1 MRLSKLWSD
10 IKLMLFFIWKG
21 DKSIFILKII
31 NIISLTVQTV
41 IGALSMK
48 WILDGIQTGTVKEA
62 AYLIL
67 KIQLLQF
74 LFYSIMT
81 LVGRIIIP
89 RTEYKLRN
97 YLQNIFINKSLL
109 HDLECYEDFE
119 FYDNYTKA
127 ARVADKKAMD
137 FLNMMSDLVRQII
150 TLISL
155 IGIISSM
162 DPILLLFTLIIILVT
177 IFDTNRSNY
186 WSHEE
191 YEAEQSIERRAN
203 YIKKIAHQRQFAKD
217 VRIYNWGSFLIKKL
231 NETFKEKYQIFKK
244 YNDKYWR
251 IKYIVNLTNTLIISP
266 AIMIYLVYCLFT
278 GSITIGSFTVLLGI
292 CYSVSGQVSAIF
304 NDISNLNFESQY
316 YVSHLRGIL
325 EYNSTIEAA
334 SSSNYRNIT
343 AIETIEFKNV
353 SFSYPHHEVQVL
365 KNISFKIEKK
375 QKVAIV
381 GKNGVGKS
389 TLVKLLLRL
398 YDVTEGEILINGIS
412 IKEYNIKDLR
422 KCFSCTLQDYNIYAF
437 TVAENVSMQNLQD
450 EDKIMESLSFTNM
463 DGRIGSLKNTYR
475 SYISREFDEHG
486 VEFSGGERQKL
497 AISRAYYNK
506 SSVFIM
512 DEANSA
518 LDPLAEY
525 DLNSKIISNL
535 EDQTVIFVTHRLSTT
550 THADTI
556 LVLDQGKLID
566 KGNHLELME
575 RNTLYNSMFSC
586 QAKAYLSRKELQK
599 YE

>member
-1 MRLSKLWSD
+1 MKLSKLWSD
-10 IKLMLFFIWKG
+10 IKLMISFIWKG
-21 DKSIFILKII
+21 DKSIFIFKII
-31 NIISLTVQTV
+31 NIIALTAQSVL
-41 IGALSMK
+41 GALSMK
-48 WILDGIQTGTVKEA
+48 WVLDGIQTRTLKEA
-62 AYLIL
+62 AYLVL
-67 KIQLLQF
+67 SIQLLQF
-74 LFYSIMT
+74 LFYSIVT
-81 LVGRIIIP
+81 LVGRIVIP

-97 YLQNIFINKSLL
+97 YLQNIFIQRSLL
-109 HDLECYEDFE
+109 HDLECYENFR

-137 FLNMMSDLVRQII
+137 FLNMLSDMIRQIV

-155 IGIISSM
+155 IGILSSM
-162 DPILLLFTLIIILVT
+162 DPVLMLFTLIIVLIT

-203 YIKKIAHQRQFAKD
+203 YIKKIAHQRLFAKD
-217 VRIYNWGSFLIKKL
+217 VRVYNLGEFLIQKL
-231 NETFKEKYQIFKK
+231 NETFKEKYAIFKK
-244 YNDKYWR
+244 YNGKYWR
-251 IKYIVNLTNTLIISP
+251 IKYIVSLINTLIILP
-266 AIMIYLVYCLFT
+266 AIRIYLIYCLFT
-278 GSITIGSFTVLLGI
+278 GSITIGSFTVLVNI
-292 CYSVSGQVSAIF
+292 CFSVSGQISAIF
-304 NDISNLNFESQY
+304 NDISNMNFESQY

-325 EYNSTIEAA
+325 EYNSTIEATLG
-334 SSSNYRNIT
+334 SNYKNI
-343 AIETIEFKNV
+343 ASIETIEFKNV
-353 SFSYPHHEVQVL
+353 SFSYPHHDVQVL
-365 KNISFKIEKK
+365 KNISFKIEKR

-389 TLVKLLLRL
+389 TLIKLLLRL

-412 IKEYNIKDLR
+412 IKEYNIRDLR

-437 TVAENVSMQNLQD
+437 TVAENLSMQNSQD
-450 EDKIMESLSFTNM
+450 EDKIMESLAFTNM
-463 DGRIGSLKNTYR
+463 EGRIGSLKNTYR
-475 SYISREFDEHG
+475 TYISREFDEHG

-497 AISRAYYNK
+497 AISRAHYNK

-535 EDQTVIFVTHRLSTT
+535 ADQTVIFVTHRLSTT

-556 LVLDQGKLID
+556 LVLDQGELID

-575 RNTLYNSMFSC
+575 RNALYNSMFSC
-586 QAKAYLSRKELQK
+586 QAKAYLSHKELQK